1 MADRHTGRA
10 FDPYTYDCKYNNFQP
25 NNRHTT
31 LEKTR
36 VCAQP
41 RNSLT
46 LNGLQKTVFYIAKGG
61 LLACN

>member
-10 FDPYTYDCKYNNFQP
+10 FDPYAYDCKYNNFQP

-41 RNSLT
+41 RNSVESNSKCKIT
-46 LNGLQKTVFYIAKGG
+46 QRN
-61 LLACN
+61 